1 MNDIN
6 EKISAFYD
14 GELDLTSEE
23 IDELII
29 FINENPSLL
38 EQISMMGLTSALK
51 DAQNSNLV
59 SITTTKNKNSNTFYK
74 NFWLSNAMTAA
85 ATILLTLTIVNNSDF
100 SRMNISTDS
109 SDQISSAINSKEAR
123 VIAERSEEQLTDYIM
138 RIVNDP
144 AFMNGN
150 EKIDLRNVG
159 YQFNSVNGSNY
170 FKDKE
175 KFQLRIEKNNF
186 GLDKIKYWKHG
197 NKIIYL
203 VPLSDGRVLTL
214 YGNISLNSAI
224 SIAQSINK

>member
-1 MNDIN
+1 MSDIN

-85 ATILLTLTIVNNSDF
+85 ATVLLTLTIVNNSDF

>member
-1 MNDIN
+1 MSDIN
-6 EKISAFYD
+6 EKISTFYD

-38 EQISMMGLTSALK
+38 EQISMMGLTSAMK
-51 DAQNSNLV
+51 DTQNSNLV
-59 SITTTKNKNSNTFYK
+59 SIKTTKNKNSNTFYK

-85 ATILLTLTIVNNSDF
+85 ATILLTLTIVNSSDF

-170 FKDKE
+170 FSCA
-175 KFQLRIEKNNF
+175 F
-186 GLDKIKYWKHG
+186 H
-197 NKIIYL
+197 
-203 VPLSDGRVLTL
+203 
-214 YGNISLNSAI
+214 
-224 SIAQSINK
+224 

>member
-1 MNDIN
+1 VSDIN

-38 EQISMMGLTSALK
+38 EQISMMGLTSAMK
-51 DAQNSNLV
+51 DTQNSNLV

>member
-1 MNDIN
+1 MSDIN

-38 EQISMMGLTSALK
+38 EQISMMGLTSAMK
-51 DAQNSNLV
+51 DTQNSNLV
-59 SITTTKNKNSNTFYK
+59 SITKKNKNSNAFYK

-138 RIVNDP
+138 KIVNDP

-150 EKIDLRNVG
+150 ERIDLRNVG

-197 NKIIYL
+197 KKIIYL